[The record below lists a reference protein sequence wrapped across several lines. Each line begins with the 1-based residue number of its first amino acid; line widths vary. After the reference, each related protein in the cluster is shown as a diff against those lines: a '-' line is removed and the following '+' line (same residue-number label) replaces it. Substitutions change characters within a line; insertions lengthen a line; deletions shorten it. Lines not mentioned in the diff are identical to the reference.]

1 MRGPNLAALAAEA
14 TWLQGL
20 KARMAP
26 SSIGGGAEAPPL
38 PGLHCNG
45 LFRHEALGPRA
56 LEGDEWDR
64 LLMQLQ
70 G

>member
-26 SSIGGGAEAPPL
+26 SSIGGGAEARPYL
-38 PGLHCNG
+38 ARIVTVS
-45 LFRHEALGPRA
+45 FVTKR
-56 LEGDEWDR
+56 
-64 LLMQLQ
+64 
-70 G
+70 